1 MDKFLLL
8 SEEKKVV
15 TPEEIGTRLDDY
27 EILQQLGKGGYGFV
41 AKVKSKKNHKIYA
54 LKMIDFD
61 KAKDPSAKQFALSEI
76 YLIQRL
82 NSPHI
87 IKYYHNFMDNNK
99 MYIIM
104 DFMNNGDLA
113 GYIKA
118 YMEMNKP
125 IPQDQILELFYQCA
139 SALCYCHKSNIIHR
153 DIKPQN
159 LFMTETKDIKI
170 GDFGISTARDN
181 KQANSITIG
190 TQRYMAPEMFGNQVY
205 DAKIDVYAL
214 GCTFHLMCYFALPR
228 DIIVY
233 TDGFGAHATIA
244 DVPQNNFK
252 NLNFYSKEIY
262 MLIQRMIERDV
273 NKRPKSEDVL
283 NEIKKLYNMKNKQ
296 NGSIACAYNSL
307 YSFQNLTFFL
317 EKQRSNLS
325 QQLALKPIVNSFLYF
340 LANITNINQEEIL
353 GGVRDILTYN
363 NPSFPDP
370 GTIDPVDILK
380 YMIESIFRETNTGTY
395 QNFEIFGNNFPMY
408 LQNLSMVKSCILDY
422 FFGTYEITKFCNTC
436 KQRYTFYNNYGY
448 LIFDIDQALKIGI
461 ASNNFLLNYFMNQN
475 KMMITTYSKCNMC
488 NNIAYIQ
495 ETKKIFSMPYN
506 LVICF
511 KGEKDNYNNQ
521 YISYLVNLNTMQLGL
536 TTSPQQYFLKS
547 IIKCYV
553 ENEQKHYIGLYLDP
567 KQNQWFC
574 SNGYNRQAMPNPA
587 IHNVGDVVA
596 LCYSS
601 IK

>member
-1 MDKFLLL
+1 
-8 SEEKKVV
+8 
-15 TPEEIGTRLDDY
+15 
-27 EILQQLGKGGYGFV
+27 
-41 AKVKSKKNHKIYA
+41 
-54 LKMIDFD
+54 
-61 KAKDPSAKQFALSEI
+61 
-76 YLIQRL
+76 
-82 NSPHI
+82 
-87 IKYYHNFMDNNK
+87 
-99 MYIIM
+99 M

-170 GDFGISTARDN
+170 GDFGISTARNN
-181 KQANSITIG
+181 KQANSIAIG

-205 DAKIDVYAL
+205 DAKIDVHAL

-233 TDGFGAHATIA
+233 NDGFGQHGAIA
-244 DVPQNNFK
+244 DVDQNKYK

-395 QNFEIFGNNFPMY
+395 QNFEIFW
-408 LQNLSMVKSCILDY
+408 QN
-422 FFGTYEITKFCNTC
+422 
-436 KQRYTFYNNYGY
+436 
-448 LIFDIDQALKIGI
+448 
-461 ASNNFLLNYFMNQN
+461 
-475 KMMITTYSKCNMC
+475 
-488 NNIAYIQ
+488 
-495 ETKKIFSMPYN
+495 
-506 LVICF
+506 
-511 KGEKDNYNNQ
+511 
-521 YISYLVNLNTMQLGL
+521 
-536 TTSPQQYFLKS
+536 
-547 IIKCYV
+547 
-553 ENEQKHYIGLYLDP
+553 
-567 KQNQWFC
+567 
-574 SNGYNRQAMPNPA
+574 
-587 IHNVGDVVA
+587 
-596 LCYSS
+596 
-601 IK
+601 